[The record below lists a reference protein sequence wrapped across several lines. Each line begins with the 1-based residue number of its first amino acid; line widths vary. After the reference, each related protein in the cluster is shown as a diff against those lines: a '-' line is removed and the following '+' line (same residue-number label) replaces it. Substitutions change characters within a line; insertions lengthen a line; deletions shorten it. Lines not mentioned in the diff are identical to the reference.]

1 MNRDTPGAQNLS
13 ILIVEDEVF
22 IAHSLKKFLDDT
34 GASHVVTAST
44 LCEAKG
50 CLETADYDATI
61 LDVRLPDGEAYDLA
75 AELVEQDVP
84 VVIHSG
90 HATSQCNGRLSR
102 VVFCSKPA
110 TPEEILRAIGEARAR
125 VS

>member
-1 MNRDTPGAQNLS
+1 MNQDTRNIENLS

-22 IAHSLKKFLDDT
+22 IALSLKKFLDDT
-34 GASHVVTAST
+34 GASQVVTAST
-44 LCEAKG
+44 LSEAKG
-50 CLETADYDATI
+50 RLEISGFDAAI
-61 LDVRLPDGEAYDLA
+61 LDIRLPDGEAYDLA
-75 AELVEQDVP
+75 ADLVAMDVP

-90 HATSQCNGRLSR
+90 HATSQRNGRLSR

-110 TPEEILRAIGEARAR
+110 TPEEILLAIGEARQR